1 MYNTQILNHKSRNHM
16 KVSSTVKAIYYAVSF
31 ALFIGC
37 SSNEIEESSTPI
49 VTIPTPVVQ
58 APQGCP
64 SGRVANANPTG
75 DFTTLVWAD
84 EFNEDGAPCENNWFH
99 EIIPPDNGGWYNNE
113 QQFYT
118 DSRSN
123 SIVEDGVLKITAIKE
138 QFEGKKYTSA
148 RMTTQ
153 RLFEF
158 LYGKIEIRAKL
169 PQGQGTWPALWF
181 LGANID
187 SVGWGS
193 PFLLVPEA
201 TTVDEPT
208 MKLLSDSQEK
218 DLYLSDISPLGVPFN
233 SLKGN
238 TKDIEKLASILKGK
252 PGSACPKEFLVS
264 NNEYTNKPLCTAS
277 RRYQRLKI
285 KELKQLQ
292 LHLMTNK
299 KKLMIQ
305 KEIKF

>member
-1 MYNTQILNHKSRNHM
+1 MYNTQISNHKSRNHM
-16 KVSSTVKAIYYAVSF
+16 KVSSAVKAIYYAVSF
-31 ALFIGC
+31 VLFIGC
-37 SSNEIEESSTPI
+37 SSNEIEEGTTPNVIVPEPI
-49 VTIPTPVVQ
+49 VQI
-58 APQGCP
+58 PQGCP

-138 QFEGKKYTSA
+138 QFEGKEYTSA

-158 LYGKIEIRAKL
+158 LYGKVEIRAKL

-187 SVGWGS
+187 SVGWPSCGEMDLMEHGNGDPGMVSSAVHQANENGDAYYTSGEQLIANEATEFHLYTMEWTATEVKFFVDGTQHHEMIISGDS
-193 PFLLVPEA
+193 PFNRFFFIILNVA
-201 TTVDEPT
+201 MGGDFT
-208 MKLLSDSQEK
+208 
-218 DLYLSDISPLGVPFN
+218 
-233 SLKGN
+233 GN
-238 TKDIEKLASILKGK
+238 TID
-252 PGSACPKEFLVS
+252 PNFVS
-264 NNEYTNKPLCTAS
+264 SSMYIDYI
-277 RRYQRLKI
+277 RVYQ
-285 KELKQLQ
+285 
-292 LHLMTNK
+292 
-299 KKLMIQ
+299 
-305 KEIKF
+305 